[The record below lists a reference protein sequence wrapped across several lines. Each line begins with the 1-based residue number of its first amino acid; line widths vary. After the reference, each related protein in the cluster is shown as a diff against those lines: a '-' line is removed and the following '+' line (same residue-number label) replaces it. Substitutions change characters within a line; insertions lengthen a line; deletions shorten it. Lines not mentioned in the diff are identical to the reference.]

1 MLNRKLLILAGLLY
15 AAPVVGAENY
25 PTKPVRIVVP
35 FAAGGA
41 TDIVTRLLGQ
51 RLYEIWGQTAVVD
64 IRGGAGGNI
73 GADIVAKA
81 TPDGYTLL
89 MTSGSIVAAN
99 QHMYKKLAYSPEKDL
114 APITM
119 VASGPQI
126 IAVNPGFAAK
136 SVKELIAMAKA
147 NPRSI
152 NFGSAGF
159 GTQTH
164 LAAENF
170 IHTSGIDVVHIP
182 YKGEGPALVDL
193 VAGQIN
199 FVTPNLAAAIGFV
212 QQGKLRALGVTSKQ
226 RVAQLPDVPAVAE
239 TLPGFENLGWFA
251 LMAPTGTPKTVIDKV
266 HRDTVKALQSSEIRS
281 RFDQIGMAPVGN
293 RPDEL
298 GKTIR
303 EDSQRWARIIRERK
317 LFVD

>member
-1 MLNRKLLILAGLLY
+1 MLDKKLLIVAGLLY
-15 AAPVVGAENY
+15 AAPVVGAESY

-41 TDIVTRLLGQ
+41 TDIVTRLVGQ
-51 RLYEIWGQTAVVD
+51 RLYEIWGHTAVVD

-99 QHMYKKLAYSPEKDL
+99 QHMYKKLTYSPEKDL

-126 IAVNPGFAAK
+126 IAVSPGFAAN

-147 NPRSI
+147 KPRSI

-170 IHTSGIDVVHIP
+170 IYTAGIDVVHIP

-226 RVAQLPDVPAVAE
+226 RISQLPDVPAVAE

-281 RFDQIGMAPVGN
+281 RFDQIGMTPVGN

-298 GKTIR
+298 EKTIK
-303 EDSQRWARIIRERK
+303 EDSQRWAKIIRERK